1 MATQSNKQAI
11 YPMIGQTSANSNA
24 LDITDLCGL
33 SGTPTATATQFKAL
47 TDMTGAATLVFD
59 VNGTSLAIPVVLNS

>member
-11 YPMIGQTSANSNA
+11 YPFIGQTSANANG
-24 LDITDLCGL
+24 LKVTDLCGL

-47 TDMTGAATLVFD
+47 SAMSGAEELVFD
-59 VNGTSLAIPVVLNS
+59 VGGVSMAIPVVLNS